1 MNGLNDSYVASI
13 IRKAVEGKL
22 TAGQAAAKLG
32 VTRQKIPAGERK
44 GSGGKNSS
52 KDGRGH
58 LRHQVRE
65 AGCRIRRGSLEPGR
79 NREETDGSDAE
90 KAGASQI
97 RSGPSAPVEK
107 VRDQEQIEVE
117 TNNLIMTNYSLRC

>member
-22 TAGQAAAKLG
+22 TTGQAAAKLG
-32 VTRQKIPAGERK
+32 VTRQKIPAGGRK

-79 NREETDGSDAE
+79 NREETDGSDA
-90 KAGASQI
+90 SQI